1 MTRPVVVVTGGAR
14 RIGAVISRRL
24 VDGGWRVVVHHH
36 RSAAGAAALVAELGD
51 DAVAIDQDL
60 AAPDA
65 AEALIETA
73 RVAFAGPVT
82 ALVNNAS
89 LFAHDYPPDVDA
101 AAIDRHH
108 AVNLRAPVLLAQALA
123 RQDDLAR
130 GAVVNILDQK
140 VVNLNPDFF
149 AYSCAKVGLA
159 GATVMLAQ
167 ALGPRIA
174 VNAVA
179 PGLTLPSAD
188 QTLDEYRTVAAINLL
203 RRPVE
208 AGAVADAVAF
218 LLAARGV
225 HGQTLYVDNG
235 QRFLPRARD
244 VMFATRGH

>member
-1 MTRPVVVVTGGAR
+1 MSRPVAIVTGGAR
-14 RIGAVISRRL
+14 RIGAVIARRL
-24 VDGGWRVVVHHH
+24 IDAGWRVVVHH
-36 RSAAGAAALVAELGD
+36 RASGSEAASLVADLGD
-51 DAVAIDQDL
+51 DAVAIEQDL

-65 AEALIETA
+65 ADVLLEAA
-73 RVAFAGPVT
+73 RAAFAAPVT
-82 ALVNNAS
+82 GLVNNAS
-89 LFAHDYPPDVDA
+89 LFAHDFPPDVDA
-101 AAIDRHH
+101 ASIDRHC
-108 AVNLRAPVLLAQALA
+108 AVNLRAPVLLAQVLA

-149 AYSCAKVGLA
+149 AYSCAKIGLA

-188 QTLDEYRTVAAINLL
+188 QTEDEYRTVAAINLL
-203 RRPVE
+203 QRPVG
-208 AGAVADAVAF
+208 ADAVADAVAF
-218 LLAARGV
+218 LLGARGV

>member
-1 MTRPVVVVTGGAR
+1 MSRPVAIVTGGAR
-14 RIGAVISRRL
+14 RIGAVIARRL
-24 VDGGWRVVVHHH
+24 IDAGWRVVVHH
-36 RSAAGAAALVAELGD
+36 RASGSEAASLVADLGD
-51 DAVAIDQDL
+51 DAVAIEQDL

-65 AEALIETA
+65 SDVLLEAA
-73 RVAFAGPVT
+73 RAAFAAPVT
-82 ALVNNAS
+82 GLVNNAS
-89 LFAHDYPPDVDA
+89 LFAHDFPPDVDA
-101 AAIDRHH
+101 ASIDRHS

-149 AYSCAKVGLA
+149 AYSCAKIGLA

-188 QTLDEYRTVAAINLL
+188 QTEDEYRTVAAINLL
-203 RRPVE
+203 QRPVD
-208 AGAVADAVAF
+208 ARAVADAVAF
-218 LLAARGV
+218 LLGARGV
-225 HGQTLYVDNG
+225 YGQTLYVDNG

>member
-1 MTRPVVVVTGGAR
+1 MSRPVAIVTGGAR
-14 RIGAVISRRL
+14 RIGAVIARRL
-24 VDGGWRVVVHHH
+24 IDAGWRVVVHH
-36 RSAAGAAALVAELGD
+36 RASGSEAASLVADLGD
-51 DAVAIDQDL
+51 DAVAIEQDL

-65 AEALIETA
+65 SDVLLEAA
-73 RVAFAGPVT
+73 RAAFAAPVT
-82 ALVNNAS
+82 GLVNNAS
-89 LFAHDYPPDVDA
+89 LFAHDFPPDVDA
-101 AAIDRHH
+101 ASIDRHS

-149 AYSCAKVGLA
+149 AYSCAKIGLA
-159 GATVMLAQ
+159 GATVMLAR

-188 QTLDEYRTVAAINLL
+188 QTEDEYRTVAAINLL
-203 RRPVE
+203 QRPVD
-208 AGAVADAVAF
+208 ARAVADAVAF
-218 LLAARGV
+218 LLGARGV

>member
-1 MTRPVVVVTGGAR
+1 MIKPVAIVTGGAR
-14 RIGAVISRRL
+14 RIGAVIATRL
-24 VDGGWRVVVHHH
+24 VADGWWVVVHHH
-36 RSAAGAAALVAELGD
+36 RSAVDAAALVAQLGT
-51 DAVAIDQDL
+51 DAVALDQDL

-65 AEALIETA
+65 PDALMVSA
-73 RVAFAGPVT
+73 RSAFGAPVS
-82 ALVNNAS
+82 AVVNNAS

-101 AAIDRHH
+101 TAIDRHT
-108 AVNLRAPVLLAQALA
+108 AVNLRAPVLLAEALA
-123 RQDDLAR
+123 RQDDLTR

-140 VVNLNPDFF
+140 IANPNPDFF
-149 AYSCAKVGLA
+149 AYSCAKIALA
-159 GATVMLAQ
+159 GATVMLSQ

-188 QTLDEYRTVAAINLL
+188 QSEEEYRTVAGINLL
-203 RRPVE
+203 QRPVAVE
-208 AGAVADAVAF
+208 TVADAVAF
-218 LLAARGV
+218 LLQARGV

>member
-1 MTRPVVVVTGGAR
+1 MTRPVAIVTGGAR
-14 RIGAVISRRL
+14 RIGAVIVRRL
-24 VDGGWRVVVHHH
+24 VGAGSRVVVHHH
-36 RSAAGAAALVAELGD
+36 RSIAEATALVGELGG
-51 DAVAIDQDL
+51 DAVAVEQDL

-65 AEALIETA
+65 ADALLAAA
-73 RVAFAGPVT
+73 RAAFAVPVT
-82 ALVNNAS
+82 GLVNNAS
-89 LFAHDYPPDVDA
+89 LFAHDYPPDVGA
-101 AAIDRHH
+101 ASIDRHY
-108 AVNLRAPVLLAQALA
+108 AVNLRAPVLLAAALA

-140 VVNLNPDFF
+140 IANLNPDFF
-149 AYSCAKVGLA
+149 AYSCAKIGLA

-188 QTLDEYRTVAAINLL
+188 QTLEEYRTVAAINLL
-203 RRPVE
+203 ERPVD
-208 AGAVADAVAF
+208 AAAVADAVAF
-218 LLAARGV
+218 LLGARGV

>member
-1 MTRPVVVVTGGAR
+1 MSRPVAIVTGGAR
-14 RIGAVISRRL
+14 RIGAVIARRL
-24 VDGGWRVVVHHH
+24 IDAGWRVVVHH
-36 RSAAGAAALVAELGD
+36 RASGSEAASLVADLGD
-51 DAVAIDQDL
+51 DAVAIEQDL

-65 AEALIETA
+65 SDVLLEAA
-73 RVAFAGPVT
+73 RAAFAAPVT
-82 ALVNNAS
+82 GLVNNAS
-89 LFAHDYPPDVDA
+89 LFAHDFPPDVDA
-101 AAIDRHH
+101 ASIDRHS

-149 AYSCAKVGLA
+149 AYSCAKIGLA

-188 QTLDEYRTVAAINLL
+188 QTEDEYRTVAAINLL
-203 RRPVE
+203 QRPVD
-208 AGAVADAVAF
+208 ARAVADAVAF
-218 LLAARGV
+218 LLGARGV